1 MNELQKELCKSYC
14 KDVILP
20 LGNMTIK
27 IEKLFLGIIKDAGKA
42 TCNAFIEGTNES
54 IEKYKTSGNTTKKIT
69 KKSKKSSYSF
79 EFDQEI

>member
-1 MNELQKELCKSYC
+1 MNKLQKELCKNYC

-20 LGNMTIK
+20 LGNMTIE
-27 IEKLFLGIIKDAGKA
+27 IGKLFLGITKDTGKA
-42 TCNAFIEGTNES
+42 TCNAFIDGVNEN
-54 IEKYKTSGNTTKKIT
+54 IKECKTSKNTTKKIA